1 MLASYYGIEPE
12 KPEDGGT
19 IDEAGFNAD
28 NYVKVGSKR
37 YIILYLKVQTF
48 DEILRYFIRLSSPN
62 LS

>member
-28 NYVKVGSKR
+28 NYVKVGSES
-37 YIILYLKVQTF
+37 YIIIYLKVQTF
-48 DEILRYFIRLSSPN
+48 GKIPRIYIQTYDII
-62 LS
+62 